1 MESQDLDELT
11 TVDDQPLEGWLHVA
25 IPFRA
30 RQVMYGI
37 GIARLPL
44 SPTAAIQLPPPWRQL
59 DSVGLALTDSI
70 EELITNLRRLS
81 PEACQRAGITSRD

>member
-1 MESQDLDELT
+1 VESQDLDELAT
-11 TVDDQPLEGWLHVA
+11 ADNRPLEGWSHAA
-25 IPFRA
+25 IPLRA

-37 GIARLPL
+37 GIAQLTQ
-44 SPTAAIQLPPPWRQL
+44 SPTAASQLPPPWRQL